1 MPSMQQLDVQRTG
14 RRQMQ
19 AVDTRATIL
28 AAAEQAFAKAGQAGA
43 RIDEIA
49 ATAGVNK
56 ALLYYYF
63 KSKDGLYEAVMEDH
77 FNEFNRQALD
87 VLAAPH
93 DARTVLL
100 RYVSLYFDFISTRRR
115 YAALYQQLMTA
126 RGRPLERLVRKYLVP
141 RSSAFK
147 KLLERGVRA
156 GEFRSADARHTS
168 LSIVG
173 LIVFYF
179 SAAPVL
185 QLLGHAD
192 AYSPASLK
200 RRKQEV
206 LEFIRYGLFLDPHA
220 PES

>member
-1 MPSMQQLDVQRTG
+1 MQRLAIERVS
-14 RRQMQ
+14 RRQIRGL
-19 AVDTRATIL
+19 DTRAAIL
-28 AAAEQAFAKAGQAGA
+28 AAAEQVFAKGGQAGA

-63 KSKDGLYEAVMEDH
+63 KSKGGLYEAVMEDH
-77 FNEFNRQALD
+77 FHEFNRQALA
-87 VLAAPH
+87 VLAAPG
-93 DARTVLL
+93 DARAVLL

-126 RGRPLERLVRKYLVP
+126 RGQPLERLVRKYLVP
-141 RSSAFK
+141 RSAAFN
-147 KLLERGVRA
+147 KLLERGIRA
-156 GEFRSADARHTS
+156 GQFRRVDARHTTIS
-168 LSIVG
+168 VVG

-185 QLLGHAD
+185 QVLGHAD
-192 AYSPASLK
+192 AYNATHLK

-206 LEFIRYGLFLDPHA
+206 LDFIRHGLFLDPEA
-220 PES
+220 PI

>member
-63 KSKDGLYEAVMEDH
+63 KSKGRLYEAVMEDH

-141 RSSAFK
+141 RNAAFN
-147 KLLERGVRA
+147 KLLDRGIRA
-156 GEFRSADARHTS
+156 GEFRAVDARHTTIS
-168 LSIVG
+168 VIG

-179 SAAPVL
+179 SVSPIL
-185 QLLGHAD
+185 QVLGHAD
-192 AYSPASLK
+192 AYNASHLK
-200 RRKQEV
+200 R
-206 LEFIRYGLFLDPHA
+206 
-220 PES
+220 